1 MDFLTAFPYVGILV
15 LIIVNA
21 LVVSR
26 MAVHVSDRPEE
37 EEDEGGE
44 T

>member
-1 MDFLTAFPYVGILV
+1 MDFLTAFPYLGILV

-26 MAVHVSDRPEE
+26 MAVQVSDRAEE